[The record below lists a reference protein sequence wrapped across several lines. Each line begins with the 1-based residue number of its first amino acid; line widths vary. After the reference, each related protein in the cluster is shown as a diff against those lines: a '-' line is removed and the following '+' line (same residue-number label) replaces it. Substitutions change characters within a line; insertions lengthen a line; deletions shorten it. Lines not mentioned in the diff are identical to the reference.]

1 LEIAMNTTSHVS
13 AWISLGALVIASSAA
28 VAAEPESA
36 VERTRAD
43 VVSETLTA
51 RAAGTLAPA
60 GEVPTPLTTA
70 ATARSS
76 LTRSAVESQV
86 LSARANGTLI
96 PAGEG
101 VALASVGSRGLSV
114 FTRAD
119 VKATVIAARKA
130 GDLIPAGE
138 GPDAETHAHAQIASV
153 VHSARDDSSI
163 AKVANR

>member
-1 LEIAMNTTSHVS
+1 MNATSHVS
-13 AWISLGALVIASSAA
+13 AWISLGALVIASTAA
-28 VAAEPESA
+28 VAAEPQSA
-36 VERTRAD
+36 VERTRAE
-43 VVSETLTA
+43 VVSETLAA

-60 GEVPTPLTTA
+60 GEVPAPVTTA
-70 ATARSS
+70 AAARSS

-86 LSARANGTLI
+86 LSARAGGTLI

-101 VALASVGSRGLSV
+101 FEVASISSRGVSI

-119 VKATVIAARKA
+119 VKATVIAARKL

-138 GPDAETHAHAQIASV
+138 GPDAETHAHAQIASAIRN
-153 VHSARDDSSI
+153 ARDDSSI

>member
-13 AWISLGALVIASSAA
+13 AWISLGALVIASTAA

-36 VERTRAD
+36 VERSRAE
-43 VVSETLTA
+43 VVSETLAA

-60 GEVPTPLTTA
+60 GEVSTPLATA

-86 LSARANGTLI
+86 LSARASGTLI

-101 VALASVGSRGLSV
+101 VEFAPADTRGVSV
-114 FTRAD
+114 FARAD

-138 GPDAETHAHAQIASV
+138 GPDAETHAHARTAAVI
-153 VHSARDDSSI
+153 HSARDESAI